1 MSENGK
7 TTKLKDR
14 YVLDSFALLG
24 FLQNE
29 ASADRI
35 EALLN
40 QSQEDKAT
48 LYMSLINLGEVAY
61 QIERRQ
67 RENKLPDMLSYLDVS
82 PIQFMEASRQRILSA
97 ARLKAQYPF
106 SYADAFA
113 AALCEE
119 LEATLLTGDPEF
131 RALEQQIKIEWL
143 PRR

>member
-7 TTKLKDR
+7 TTNLKDR

-67 RENKLPDMLSYLDVS
+67 GENKLPDMLSYLDVS

-97 ARLKAQYPF
+97 ARLKAQHPI

-113 AALCEE
+113 AALCAE
-119 LEATLLTGDPEF
+119 LDATLLTGDPEF

-143 PRR
+143 QRR